1 MLVTE
6 KGRTYGRVG
15 FVVLVILG
23 LTFLFTVVTTKIHNS
38 NEVSIPQEKRWDISS
53 YSATEL
59 LDTLQ
64 SYTDVQ
70 NKTMEEYEATF
81 EEEPEIYMGKH
92 YTFTEGSRYSADNSL
107 LGIVVHVATDANGVF
122 KLDQTSKVTF
132 SLVIS
137 DADKAQ
143 EFYDKTYAYMKDS
156 VINLYSDYDNRKG
169 RDWRSLANNC
179 SISMNKHLDKYYFE
193 VDLPVKGRDI

>member
-1 MLVTE
+1 MVVTE
-6 KGRTYGRVG
+6 KGRTYRRIGII
-15 FVVLVILG
+15 VLVILG
-23 LTFLFTVVTTKIHNS
+23 LTFLFTVVAPKIYIS
-38 NEVSIPQEKRWDISS
+38 NEVSIPQGKQWDISL

-70 NKTMEEYEATF
+70 DKTMEEYEAAF
-81 EEEPEIYMGKH
+81 EEAPEIYMAKH
-92 YTFTEGSRYSADNSL
+92 YMFTEGSRYSADNSL

-122 KLDQTSKVTF
+122 QLDHTSKVTF

-137 DADKAQ
+137 DVNKAQ
-143 EFYDKTYAYMKDS
+143 EFYDKTYAYIQDS
-156 VINLYSDYDNRKG
+156 VTKLYSDYDNRKG

-193 VDLPVKGRDI
+193 VDLPVKGRDV

>member
-1 MLVTE
+1 MIVTE
-6 KGRTYGRVG
+6 KGRTYRRVG
-15 FVVLVILG
+15 IVVLVILG
-23 LTFLFTVVTTKIHNS
+23 LTVLFTVVTSKIHNS

-70 NKTMEEYEATF
+70 NKTVEEYEATF
-81 EEEPEIYMGKH
+81 KEEPEIYMRKH
-92 YTFTEGSRYSADNSL
+92 YMFTEGSRYSADNSL

-137 DADKAQ
+137 DVDKAQ
-143 EFYDKTYAYMKDS
+143 EFYDKTYAYIQDS

-193 VDLPVKGRDI
+193 VDLPVKGRDV

>member
-1 MLVTE
+1 MVDTE
-6 KGRTYGRVG
+6 KSRTFRTVG
-15 FVVLVILG
+15 IVVLVILG
-23 LTFLFTVVTTKIHNS
+23 LTFLFTVVAPKIYIS

-81 EEEPEIYMGKH
+81 EEEPEIYMAKH
-92 YTFTEGSRYSADNSL
+92 YMFTEGSRYSADNSI
-107 LGIVVHVATDANGVF
+107 LGIVVHVATDDNGVY

-137 DADKAQ
+137 DVDKAQ
-143 EFYDKTYAYMKDS
+143 EFYDKTYAYIQDS
-156 VINLYSDYDNRKG
+156 VTNLYSDYDNRKG

-179 SISMNKHLDKYYFE
+179 SISMNKHLGKYYFE
-193 VDLPVKGRDI
+193 VDLPVKGRDV

>member
-1 MLVTE
+1 MIVTE
-6 KGRTYGRVG
+6 KKRTYRRIGII
-15 FVVLVILG
+15 VLVILG
-23 LTFLFTVVTTKIHNS
+23 LTFLFTIVAPKIYIS
-38 NEVSIPQEKRWDISS
+38 NEVSIPQRKRWDISS

-70 NKTMEEYEATF
+70 NKTVEEYEAAF
-81 EEEPEIYMGKH
+81 EEEPEIYMAKH
-92 YTFTEGSRYSADNSL
+92 YMFTEGGRYSADNSL

-137 DADKAQ
+137 DVDKAQ
-143 EFYDKTYAYMKDS
+143 EFYDKTYAYIQDS

-193 VDLPVKGRDI
+193 VDLPVKGRDV